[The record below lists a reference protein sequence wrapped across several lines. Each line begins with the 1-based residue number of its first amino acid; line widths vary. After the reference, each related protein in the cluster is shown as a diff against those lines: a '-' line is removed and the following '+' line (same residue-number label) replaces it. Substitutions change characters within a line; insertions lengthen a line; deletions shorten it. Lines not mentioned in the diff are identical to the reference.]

1 MVVFGYVSQDGK
13 IAISKRAR
21 ANLVV
26 SGDEVG
32 CSEDSPNPR
41 RNAVRLVGRFGG
53 RLGPAVYGPRIVED
67 ISPTPSVSDL
77 SRAPDIGIGVA
88 THVPIGREC
97 IP

>member
-21 ANLVV
+21 ANLAV

-41 RNAVRLVGRFGG
+41 RNAVRLGGRFGG
-53 RLGPAVYGPRIVED
+53 RLGPALYSARIVGD
-67 ISPTPSVSDL
+67 TSSGLPVSDL
-77 SRAPDIGIGVA
+77 SGGPGLYG
-88 THVPIGREC
+88 
-97 IP
+97 